1 MARAAIL
8 RKSVCVLLAATAAG
22 CAPPPMARA
31 DASVVPGTIGVAV
44 AREPAGVA
52 VRALRQDGAAAAAG
66 LRTGD
71 IIVRYNGMP
80 VADERAFNRLVA
92 DSVPGARARV
102 QFLRSGTLHSI
113 EVPVRQLDTGPRG

>member
-1 MARAAIL
+1 MV
-8 RKSVCVLLAATAAG
+8 RKSLCVLLAASAAG

-31 DASVVPGTIGVAV
+31 QESVVPGTIGVAV
-44 AREPAGVA
+44 ARDPEGVA
-52 VRALRQDGAAAAAG
+52 VRALREDGAAAAAG

-80 VADERAFNRLVA
+80 VADEREFNRLVA
-92 DSVPGARARV
+92 DSVPGTRARV

-113 EVPVRQLDTGPRG
+113 DVPVRQLDTEPRG